1 MDTVTGGTQQ
11 ILCDGTVSVRA
22 LAVLLDGKKMV
33 SASEDDGV
41 ILWDTET
48 GEILPKF
55 ECNVNKMAAM
65 AFS

>member
-1 MDTVTGGTQQ
+1 
-11 ILCDGTVSVRA
+11 
-22 LAVLLDGKKMV
+22 LLDGKKMV